1 MRLLSAQLSKLS
13 YANMADRKEY
23 ILHIDGDAF
32 FASCEVAR
40 RPDLKGKPVVVG
52 QERGIAS
59 AYTYEAK
66 RLGISRGMPIFQI
79 RREFPD
85 VTVLSSHFELY
96 QEYHDNAVR
105 ILERYLPVV
114 ESYSIDECFAV
125 LPEMDETAIPVFIKK
140 IKDEMI
146 RSLGV
151 TFSFGVANTKTL
163 AKTASKRNKPDGL
176 TVILDGASR
185 NTLLKET
192 KIESVWGI
200 GWKTQAR
207 LLARGIRTA
216 HDFISM
222 KREVI
227 ERHFAEPILN
237 IWLELQGIQIRNVS
251 DTHEDKKSI
260 QATRMLIQPTTDTAK
275 LYSELSRNIE
285 IACEELRALGLYTN
299 AVSFFYRLADGK
311 KERLYGSARL
321 PVFTQDP
328 TVITRAIESEL
339 HGIYRPGCRYKATGI
354 GVFNLRR
361 NNAIQEDLFGIQ
373 KTDLEGKQH
382 LKIIDRINRKFGAW
396 SVMHAAS
403 LHSIREREQ
412 DHMERSRH
420 DTYEYGLPLP
430 FMGEVF

>member
-1 MRLLSAQLSKLS
+1 MT
-13 YANMADRKEY
+13 NRKRY

-79 RREFPD
+79 RREYPN
-85 VTVLSSHFELY
+85 VTILSSHFELY
-96 QEYHDNAVR
+96 QEYHNNAVR

-125 LPEMDETAIPVFIKK
+125 LPEMDDAVIEGFVSTIKNE
-140 IKDEMI
+140 IT

-151 TFSFGVANTKTL
+151 TFSFGIAHTKTL

-176 TVILDGASR
+176 TIVLTEVDRIQ
-185 NTLLKET
+185 LLKDT

-207 LLARGIRTA
+207 LTARGIRTA
-216 HDFISM
+216 YDFICM
-222 KREVI
+222 KREVVAY
-227 ERHFAEPILN
+227 HFSEPILN
-237 IWLELQGIQIRNVS
+237 IWLELQGESIRSVS
-251 DTHEDKKSI
+251 DTHTDKKSI
-260 QATRMLIQPTTDTAK
+260 QATRMLVQATTNATK

-285 IACEELRALGLYTN
+285 IACEELRALGLCTN

-311 KERLYGSARL
+311 KERLYGSAKL

-328 TVITRAIESEL
+328 AVITKAIALEL
-339 HGIYRPGCRYKATGI
+339 KSIYQPGCRYKATGI

-361 NNAIQEDLFGIQ
+361 RETIQNDLFGIQ
-373 KTDLEGKQH
+373 KADLEDKRY
-382 LKIIDRINRKFGAW
+382 LEAMDRINRKFGAW
-396 SVMHAAS
+396 SVMRAAS
-403 LHSIREREQ
+403 LNSIREREQ
-412 DHMERSRH
+412 DHSERSRH

-430 FMGEVF
+430 FMGDVF